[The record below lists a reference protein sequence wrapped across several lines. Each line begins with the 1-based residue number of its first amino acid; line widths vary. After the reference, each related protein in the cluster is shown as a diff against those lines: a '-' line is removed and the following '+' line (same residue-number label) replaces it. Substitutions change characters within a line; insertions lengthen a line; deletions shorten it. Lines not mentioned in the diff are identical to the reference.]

1 MENTTRLLQRQAALL
16 AGRRALIIDANDEA
30 LGDLPAAHLQLHGDL
45 ASLRLDQATP
55 VPEIPADTDLLVVIL
70 PKARER
76 LDMLLATLAGGLSA
90 PMECWL
96 VGPGKGGIRGALKQ
110 FARFIGAEA
119 EGAEPEPM
127 DSARHCK
134 LYRGQLQPAAP
145 TPLTDF
151 VRRWPLGDLTL
162 CSLPG
167 VFSHGRLD
175 DGTDLLLEELKE
187 RLPAGPVLDIGCGAG
202 VLTASLAARGLTV
215 TAVDVSAT
223 AVAATRMTLAENGLQ
238 AEVHHSNLYQAVP
251 GRFRTLCTNPPFHE
265 GLTHTTDISR
275 RLIGEAPRH
284 LLPGGQLLLVANQGL
299 PYGDWLREH
308 FTQVAVVRENRRF
321 KVWRASLRP

>member
-16 AGRRALIIDANDEA
+16 AGRRVLIIDANDEA
-30 LGDLPAAHLQLHGDL
+30 LGALPATHLQLHGDL
-45 ASLRLDQATP
+45 ASLPLDQVAP
-55 VPEIPADTDLLVVIL
+55 VPQIPADTDLLIVIL

-76 LDMLLATLAGGLSA
+76 LDMLLATLAGALSA

-110 FARFIGAEA
+110 FARFTST
-119 EGAEPEPM
+119 EPEPV

-134 LYRGQLQPAAP
+134 LYRGELLPAAP
-145 TPLTDF
+145 ASAADF

-175 DGTDLLLEELKE
+175 DGTDLLLDALSEH
-187 RLPAGPVLDIGCGAG
+187 LPAGPVLDIGCGAG
-202 VLTASLAARGLTV
+202 VLTATLAARGLAV

-223 AVAATRMTLAENGLQ
+223 AVAATQMTLAENGLQ
-238 AEVHHSNLYQAVP
+238 AEVHHSDLYQAVP

-275 RLIGEAPRH
+275 RLIGEAPKH

-308 FTQVAVVRENRRF
+308 FAQVSVVRENRRF

>member
-1 MENTTRLLQRQAALL
+1 MENTTRLLQRQATLL
-16 AGRRALIIDANDEA
+16 AGRRVLIIDANDEA
-30 LGDLPAAHLQLHGDL
+30 LGALPAAHLQLHGDL
-45 ASLRLDQATP
+45 ANLPLDQAAP
-55 VPEIPADTDLLVVIL
+55 VPHIPADTDLLIVIL

-76 LDMLLATLAGGLSA
+76 LDMLLATLAGALSA

-110 FARFIGAEA
+110 FARFTGT
-119 EGAEPEPM
+119 EPEPV

-134 LYRGQLQPAAP
+134 LYRGELLPAAP
-145 TPLTDF
+145 ASTADF

-175 DGTDLLLEELKE
+175 DGTDLLLDALKE

-202 VLTASLAARGLTV
+202 VLTATLAARGLAV

-223 AVAATRMTLAENGLQ
+223 AVAATQLTLAENGLQ
-238 AEVHHSNLYQAVP
+238 AEVHHSDLYQAVP

-275 RLIGEAPRH
+275 RLISEAPKH
-284 LLPGGQLLLVANQGL
+284 LLPGGELLLVANQGL

-308 FTQVAVVRENRRF
+308 FAQVSVVRENRRF
-321 KVWRASLRP
+321 KVWRANLRP

>member
-16 AGRRALIIDANDEA
+16 AGRRALIIDANDGA
-30 LGDLPAAHLQLHGDL
+30 LRDLPAAHLHLHGDL
-45 ASLRLDQATP
+45 ANLPLDQTAP
-55 VPEIPADTDLLVVIL
+55 VPEIPADTDLLIVIL

-76 LDMLLATLAGGLSA
+76 LDMLLATLAGNLSA

-110 FARFIGAEA
+110 FARHA
-119 EGAEPEPM
+119 GAEPEAV

-134 LYRGQLQPAAP
+134 LYRGQLVPADPAP
-145 TPLTDF
+145 QSDF
-151 VRRWPLGDLTL
+151 VRRWSLGGLTL

-187 RLPAGPVLDIGCGAG
+187 KPPAGPVLDIGCGAG
-202 VLTASLAARGLTV
+202 VLTASLAAQGLSV

-223 AVAATRMTLAENGLQ
+223 AVAATRLTLAENGLH
-238 AEVHHSNLYQAVP
+238 AEVHHSDLYQAVP
-251 GRFRTLCTNPPFHE
+251 GRFRTLCTNPPFHD

-275 RLIGEAPRH
+275 RLISEAPRH

-308 FTQVAVVRENRRF
+308 FTQVAVARENRRF
-321 KVWRASLRP
+321 KVWRASLRA